1 MKNLRGFFNRN
12 SSTILTVIGS
22 TGVILTSI
30 LSIKATPKALKIIEE
45 VKKEKD
51 EEKLSMVETVKVAWK
66 PYIPAIISG
75 ATTISCIV
83 GSNYINKKTQESLL
97 SAYLLL
103 DNYRKRCHMK
113 SVDRSIENRVIASK
127 YDKNTKLDA
136 SKELF
141 FDYQSMR
148 YFQSTFDELEK
159 VKSILNDKLIN
170 DGFVCLNDMYD
181 ILHMKHVPY
190 GYQLGWGA
198 MENQKI
204 GYGLDFVYE
213 NTVLDDGLE
222 CNIFTIVT
230 DPSIVYIS

>member
-83 GSNYINKKTQESLL
+83 GSNYINKRTQESLL

-103 DNYRKRCHMK
+103 DNYRKKCHMK

>member
-51 EEKLSMVETVKVAWK
+51 EEKLSMIETVKVAWK

-83 GSNYINKKTQESLL
+83 GSNYINKRTQESLL

-103 DNYRKRCHMK
+103 DNYRKKCHMK

>member
-103 DNYRKRCHMK
+103 DNYRKKCHMK

-159 VKSILNDKLIN
+159 VKSILNDRLIN

>member
-75 ATTISCIV
+75 ATTISCII

-103 DNYRKRCHMK
+103 DNYRKKCHMK

>member
-30 LSIKATPKALKIIEE
+30 LSIKATPKALKIVEE

-51 EEKLSMVETVKVAWK
+51 EEKLSIVETVKVAWK

-148 YFQSTFDELEK
+148 YFQSTFDELET
-159 VKSILNDKLIN
+159 VKSILNDRLIN

-204 GYGLDFVYE
+204 GYGLDFIYE

-222 CNIFTIVT
+222 CNIFTIVS

>member
-83 GSNYINKKTQESLL
+83 GSNYINKRTQESLL

-103 DNYRKRCHMK
+103 DNYRKKCHMK

-159 VKSILNDKLIN
+159 VKSILNDRLIN

>member
-1 MKNLRGFFNRN
+1 MKNLKGFFNRN
-12 SSTILTVIGS
+12 SSTILTVMGS

-51 EEKLSMVETVKVAWK
+51 EKKLSMVETVKVAWK

-103 DNYRKRCHMK
+103 DNYRKKCHMK